1 MPENDPSVSWL
12 LIIITPIIF
21 VVLYMWF
28 LKWTASKGKALRGAV
43 YISTPFLVFAVRELM
58 NLLLGGNNTG
68 WVIVAL
74 LVLVGI
80 SLYIQYRTAGEM
92 KLRKTLTSFL
102 RLTFFV
108 FVILYIMLL
117 LSTVTAGVLNV

>member
-1 MPENDPSVSWL
+1 MPENDLSVSWL

-21 VVLYMWF
+21 VVLYMLF
-28 LKWTASKGKALRGAV
+28 LKWTARKGKALRGAV

-58 NLLLGGNNTG
+58 NLLLGGNNSG
-68 WVIVAL
+68 WVIVSL
-74 LVLVGI
+74 LVLVGV

-117 LSTVTAGVLNV
+117 LSTVAAGALNV